1 MTAAWAWLTAVSLS
15 AAVMTAWD
23 KHAAK
28 KRQRRLPERV
38 LWLTALCGGSA
49 AMWLTMLLVRHKTR
63 HRSFMWGL
71 PVLMAVQAVA
81 WICWLAPLFDRLA

>member
-1 MTAAWAWLTAVSLS
+1 MTAPWIWLTAVSL
-15 AAVMTAWD
+15 AAAMMTAWD

-38 LWLTALCGGSA
+38 LWFTALCGGSL
-49 AMWLTMLLVRHKTR
+49 AMWLTMQLVRHKTR

-71 PVLMAVQAVA
+71 PVLMVAQAAA
-81 WICWLAPLFDRLA
+81 WIWWLSPIFDRLA